1 MDEDAS
7 PCVVLMRDR
16 RRSPSRPL
24 VIFSAF
30 LLLASVAQSESR
42 DAASSVVWL
51 DAYADLLKR
60 HTQAVDSEVGT
71 RVNYAAIAEDEAW
84 VDLMDQMATLGP
96 KADWDRN
103 EKLAFWINV
112 YNLLAINLVVTHYP
126 VESIKDIGSFF
137 RPVWYRTAGV
147 VGGRAYS
154 LDQIEHK
161 ILRPMGDP
169 RIHGAIVCASISC
182 PSLRREPYRADML
195 SDQLDASLRDWL
207 ARPDKGLAVDRV
219 HSTVRLSRVFD
230 WFKSDF
236 DAEGGVLQF
245 VSQYA
250 PSHEQSWIVENRERV
265 DIRYLKY
272 DWNLND

>member
-1 MDEDAS
+1 MSKNCS
-7 PCVVLMRDR
+7 PCLGPTKR
-16 RRSPSRPL
+16 RRCPPGQWLLILSSL
-24 VIFSAF
+24 
-30 LLLASVAQSESR
+30 LLLASAAQGELLDRTSPF
-42 DAASSVVWL
+42 VWL
-51 DAYADLLKR
+51 DTYADLLKR
-60 HTQAVDSEVGT
+60 HTQTVDSEVGT

-84 VDLMDQMATLGP
+84 VDLIDQVATLRP
-96 KADWDRN
+96 ETDWDRN

-154 LDQIEHK
+154 LDEIEHK

-182 PSLRREPYRADML
+182 PSLRREPYRADIL

-207 ARPDKGLAVDRV
+207 ASPEKGLAVDRV
-219 HSTVRLSRVFD
+219 RRIVRLSRVFD

-236 DAEGGVLQF
+236 DAGGGVLQF

-250 PSHEQSWIVENRERV
+250 PLHEKSWIVENREQL
-265 DIRYLKY
+265 DIQYLKY